1 MDRNSDHLPAGVD
14 HGDLLLVLEY
24 VLHYHIVILT
34 ADHDGYLPLN
44 THLFCLYLDRNVS
57 TAGACVVD
65 AVAVVVV
72 ATARGCGA
80 VANAATDGRCA
91 VDVVADVVVVNVVY
105 HWSREL
111 SNVFISRIIITCCS
125 RTGV

>member
-24 VLHYHIVILT
+24 VLHYHIVILI

-57 TAGACVVD
+57 TTGA
-65 AVAVVVV
+65 
-72 ATARGCGA
+72 CGA
-80 VANAATDGRCA
+80 VAVAALVLMLAWRLFDPQG
-91 VDVVADVVVVNVVY
+91 
-105 HWSREL
+105 
-111 SNVFISRIIITCCS
+111 SNGS
-125 RTGV
+125 RTSG